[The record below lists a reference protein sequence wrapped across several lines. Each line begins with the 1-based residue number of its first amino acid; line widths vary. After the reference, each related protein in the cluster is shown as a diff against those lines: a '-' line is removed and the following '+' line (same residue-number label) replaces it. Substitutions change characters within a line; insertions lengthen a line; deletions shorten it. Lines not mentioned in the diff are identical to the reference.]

1 MTKELKTIKDVEEL
15 IESMPHLFGLD
26 KSDLPPDPKRMQK
39 IFLDATA
46 RFLIEFDHIPCTIDL
61 IQEYTLI
68 VTKWSWNQK
77 LKNVLSTDIPHD
89 VEKIKALFIDNP
101 LIQDGN
107 KVFVPFEPTIYAYYD
122 NVVLFSQ
129 GQEYCIKGKIQ
140 KKAIQD
146 IKSKYKDYFVM
157 AFK

>member
-1 MTKELKTIKDVEEL
+1 MTEEIKTIKNLEEL
-15 IESMPHLFGLD
+15 IERMPHLFGLE
-26 KSDLPPDPKRMQK
+26 KSELPPDPKRMKK
-39 IFLDATA
+39 IFLDAAA
-46 RFLIEFDHIPCTIDL
+46 RYLIEFDYIPCTIDL

-68 VTKWSWNQK
+68 VTKLSWNQE
-77 LKNVLSTDIPHD
+77 LKNVLSTNLRHD
-89 VEKIKALFIDNP
+89 VEKIKSLFLHNP